1 LPERKSLHR
10 VGAGARSRHAYF
22 CDFAFWATHQWNN
35 KEYEMKTKLL
45 ISVAMAALIAGTAGA
60 LAQEEKGGGAG
71 GAKSGAAQ
79 HEATP
84 GGAGGAMQH
93 GASPGSG
100 AQLQGKPQGGA
111 SEQHSVQGG
120 PADERSGTGMQ
131 RGTEQN
137 QPGKAG
143 VNAQEHAQTQP
154 GAKTDQNAQ
163 TQDRNKTQENAQTQE
178 KGGQSQQNAA
188 TGKASGG
195 KSAQLSDTQRTQIK
209 DIVVKDRN
217 VARVD
222 HVDFS
227 VNVGVAVP
235 RSVHV
240 AVLPTDIVEIV
251 PEYRGFDY
259 VIVGEQLLII
269 DPNTMLIVDVLPV

>member
-1 LPERKSLHR
+1 
-10 VGAGARSRHAYF
+10 
-22 CDFAFWATHQWNN
+22 
-35 KEYEMKTKLL
+35 MKTKLM

-60 LAQEEKGGGAG
+60 LAQQQEEKGGGA
-71 GAKSGAAQ
+71 APGAAQ
-79 HEATP
+79 HQVAP

-93 GASPGSG
+93 GASPSTG
-100 AQLQGKPQGGA
+100 AQLQGKPEGGA

-120 PADERSGTGMQ
+120 PAEERGNTSMQ
-131 RGTEQN
+131 RGAEQN

-154 GAKTDQNAQ
+154 GAKTDEKAQTEERNKTQENAQ
-163 TQDRNKTQENAQTQE
+163 SQDRNRTQENAQTQE
-178 KGGQSQQNAA
+178 KGGQQNTA

-195 KSAQLSDTQRTQIK
+195 RNVQLSETQRTQIK
-209 DIVVKDRN
+209 NVVVKDRS

-235 RSVHV
+235 RSVHI
-240 AVLPTDIVEIV
+240 AVLPADVVEIV
-251 PEYRGFDY
+251 PEYRGFEY

>member
-1 LPERKSLHR
+1 
-10 VGAGARSRHAYF
+10 
-22 CDFAFWATHQWNN
+22 
-35 KEYEMKTKLL
+35 MKTKLL
-45 ISVAMAALIAGTAGA
+45 VSVAMATLIAGTAGA
-60 LAQEEKGGGAG
+60 LAQQQEEKGGAPA
-71 GAKSGAAQ
+71 GAKPGAAQ
-79 HEATP
+79 HQMAP
-84 GGAGGAMQH
+84 AGAGGAMQH
-93 GASPGSG
+93 S
-100 AQLQGKPQGGA
+100 QGKPEGGA

-120 PADERSGTGMQ
+120 PAEEHGNTKMQ
-131 RGTEQN
+131 RGAEEN

-154 GAKTDQNAQ
+154 GGKTEENAQ
-163 TQDRNKTQENAQTQE
+163 TQERNKSQENAQSQDRNKTQENAQGTTQE
-178 KGGQSQQNAA
+178 RGVGQQNAE
-188 TGKASGG
+188 GKASST
-195 KSAQLSDTQRTQIK
+195 KSVQLNENQRTQIK
-209 DIVVKDRN
+209 DIVVKNRN

-240 AVLPTDIVEIV
+240 AVLPTDVVEIV

>member
-1 LPERKSLHR
+1 
-10 VGAGARSRHAYF
+10 
-22 CDFAFWATHQWNN
+22 
-35 KEYEMKTKLL
+35 MKTKLL
-45 ISVAMAALIAGTAGA
+45 VSVAMAALIAGTAGA
-60 LAQEEKGGGAG
+60 LAQQQEEKGGAPA
-71 GAKSGAAQ
+71 GAKPGAVQ
-79 HEATP
+79 HQMAP

-93 GASPGSG
+93 SQTPGSG
-100 AQLQGKPQGGA
+100 AQLQGKPEGGS

-120 PADERSGTGMQ
+120 PAEEHGNANTQ
-131 RGTEQN
+131 RGAQEN

-143 VNAQEHAQTQP
+143 VDAQEHAQTQP
-154 GAKTDQNAQ
+154 GGKTEENAQ

-178 KGGQSQQNAA
+178 KGGQSQQNTAA
-188 TGKASGG
+188 SKASSG
-195 KSAQLSDTQRTQIK
+195 KSVQLNDNQRTQIK
-209 DIVVKDRN
+209 NIVVKDTN

-227 VNVGVAVP
+227 INVGIAVP

-240 AVLPTDIVEIV
+240 AVLPADVVEIV

-269 DPNTMLIVDVLPV
+269 DPNTLLIVEVLPV

>member
-1 LPERKSLHR
+1 
-10 VGAGARSRHAYF
+10 
-22 CDFAFWATHQWNN
+22 
-35 KEYEMKTKLL
+35 MKTKLL
-45 ISVAMAALIAGTAGA
+45 VSVAMAALIVGTTGA
-60 LAQEEKGGGAG
+60 LAQQQEEKGGAPA
-71 GAKSGAAQ
+71 GAKPGAAQ
-79 HEATP
+79 HQMAP
-84 GGAGGAMQH
+84 AGAGGAMQH
-93 GASPGSG
+93 SQAPGAG
-100 AQLQGKPQGGA
+100 AQLQGKPEGGA

-120 PADERSGTGMQ
+120 PAEERGNTNPQ
-131 RGTEQN
+131 RGAQEN

-143 VNAQEHAQTQP
+143 VNAQEHAQTQS
-154 GAKTDQNAQ
+154 GTKTEENAQTQERNKTQENAQ

-178 KGGQSQQNAA
+178 KSGQSQQNAA
-188 TGKASGG
+188 ASKASSGR
-195 KSAQLSDTQRTQIK
+195 SVQLSETQRTQIK
-209 DIVVKDRN
+209 GIVVKDRN

-240 AVLPTDIVEIV
+240 AVLPTDVVEIV

>member
-1 LPERKSLHR
+1 
-10 VGAGARSRHAYF
+10 
-22 CDFAFWATHQWNN
+22 
-35 KEYEMKTKLL
+35 MKTKLL
-45 ISVAMAALIAGTAGA
+45 VSVAMATLILGTAGA
-60 LAQEEKGGGAG
+60 MAQQQEEKGGGAA
-71 GAKSGAAQ
+71 GAKPAPAQ
-79 HEATP
+79 HEMAP
-84 GGAGGAMQH
+84 GGAMQRAPAP
-93 GASPGSG
+93 GAG
-100 AQLQGKPQGGA
+100 AQLQGKPEGGA

-120 PADERSGTGMQ
+120 PAEERGNAPTQ
-131 RGTEQN
+131 RGAQEN

-143 VNAQEHAQTQP
+143 VGAQEHAQTQSGGKP
-154 GAKTDQNAQ
+154 EENAQSKERNKTQENAQ
-163 TQDRNKTQENAQTQE
+163 TQDRSKTQENAQTQE
-178 KGGQSQQNAA
+178 KGDRSQQNAA
-188 TGKASGG
+188 ANKASSG
-195 KSAQLSDTQRTQIK
+195 KSVQLNDSQRTQIK
-209 DIVVKDRN
+209 NIVVKNTN

-240 AVLPTDIVEIV
+240 EVLPADVVEIV